1 MLKHACREGDVKLV
15 GVPMEDT
22 LSFRPGTRFAPQK
35 IRQILPYLEYT
46 TLFGNVAKP
55 LCDLGDVDLLQGRPE
70 ENLARIEATLQK
82 VDPPFIMLGGE
93 HTATLAALSVVK
105 PDVYVHVDAHF
116 DLRDE
121 WPPGQR
127 LSHATFAR
135 RAHEKLGF
143 YAIYIGVR
151 AYDDKERRYA
161 EKAGFYVV
169 EGRDFTR
176 EAIAD
181 AVSTASGRVYLTLD
195 IDVLDPSEAPGV
207 GTPEAGGLSFR
218 KLEYLLADLI
228 LTLRPA
234 AVDIMEY
241 SPPNDV
247 SDITATKVVRLLL
260 HVASM
265 LQSRA

>member
-1 MLKHACREGDVKLV
+1 MLKNVCRQNDVKLF
-15 GVPMEDT
+15 GAPMEDT

-35 IRQILPYLEYT
+35 IRAILPYLEYT
-46 TLFGNVAKP
+46 TIFGNVTKP
-55 LCDLGDVDLLQGRPE
+55 LCDLGDVELLQGAPA
-70 ENLARIEATLQK
+70 ENVARIERFIQK

-93 HTATLAALSVVK
+93 HTATLAALNVVR
-105 PDVYVHVDAHF
+105 PDTYVHIDAHF
-116 DLRDE
+116 DLRDQ

-151 AYDDKERRYA
+151 AYDDEEYKYA
-161 EKAGFYVV
+161 EEADFYVL
-169 EGRDFTR
+169 EGGDFTR
-176 EAIAD
+176 GDVAD
-181 AVSTASGRVYLTLD
+181 AVSTASGRVYLSLD

-207 GTPEAGGLSFR
+207 GTPEAGGLTYR

-228 LTLRPA
+228 LTLRPV

-247 SDITATKVVRLLL
+247 SDITAVKVVRLIM
-260 HVASM
+260 HIAAM
-265 LQSRA
+265 LQ

>member
-1 MLKHACREGDVKLV
+1 MLKTACRQNDVKLF

-35 IRQILPYLEYT
+35 IRTILPYLEYT
-46 TLFGNVAKP
+46 TLFGNVTEP
-55 LCDLGDVDLLQGRPE
+55 ICDLGDVELLQGAPA
-70 ENLARIEATLQK
+70 ENVARIERFIQK
-82 VDPPFIMLGGE
+82 VDPPFIMVGGE
-93 HTATLAALSVVK
+93 HTATLAALNVVR
-105 PDVYVHVDAHF
+105 PDTYVHIDAHF

-151 AYDDKERRYA
+151 AYDDEERKYA
-161 EKAGFYVV
+161 EDADFFVV
-169 EGRDFTR
+169 EGSDFGRDV
-176 EAIAD
+176 ISD
-181 AVSTASGRVYLTLD
+181 AVSTASGRVYLSLD

-207 GTPEAGGLSFR
+207 GTPEAGGLPFR
-218 KLEYLLADLI
+218 KLEYLLADLM
-228 LTLRPA
+228 LTLKPA
-234 AVDIMEY
+234 AVDVMEY

-247 SDITATKVVRLLL
+247 SDVTATKVVRTIMHMAALLK
-260 HVASM
+260 
-265 LQSRA
+265 R